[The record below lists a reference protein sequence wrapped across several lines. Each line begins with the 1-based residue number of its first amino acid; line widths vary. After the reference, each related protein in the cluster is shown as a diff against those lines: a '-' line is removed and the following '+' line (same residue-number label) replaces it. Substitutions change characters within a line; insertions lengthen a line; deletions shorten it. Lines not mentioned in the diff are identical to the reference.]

1 MCCTYIAIFKRHTY
15 THTHI
20 CIYICIYNMYI
31 YISRYVCV
39 CILYTLQLKNQTC
52 HLLTLSPFLSLSA
65 RLSSDHFQ
73 TQMDGF
79 RWRDPLDGPP
89 KIVLG
94 DQPKVAS
101 DDVWESFSCISL
113 WFASICKLHWNQR
126 RLFSWT
132 VSHLQAVCR
141 SWWIKQ
147 QKNHIEGL
155 VSWKFQ
161 PPKMQ
166 PLKLEIRFGIMCRQ
180 NLSNW
185 CFKIFKGIMCVG
197 DLPGT

>member
-1 MCCTYIAIFKRHTY
+1 MRLSHCIRHARTKTMCIAPFGHRYYINMYIDIIYCTYIAIFKRHTY
-15 THTHI
+15 THT
-20 CIYICIYNMYI
+20 YI

-73 TQMDGF
+73 THMDGF

-113 WFASICKLHWNQR
+113 WFALICKLHWNQR

-141 SWWIKQ
+141 SWRIKQ

-166 PLKLEIRFGIMCRQ
+166 I
-180 NLSNW
+180 W
-185 CFKIFKGIMCVG
+185 HHV
-197 DLPGT
+197 